1 MDPIRLLY
9 VEDSKVAQKLLE
21 RVIEPVAEFTGV
33 EDLAGARA
41 LVAETVYS
49 LVVLDYELPDGDG
62 LELARELRAD
72 ERYADVP
79 LVLYCSSVNNE
90 LEYEAMRAGVNECF
104 AKPMNMLELREHL
117 VGHIETPTF
126 KTVQRELVQIAF
138 VEWESEGKHYA
149 YCPAWNKRVVGDD
162 PAAVRSAMQEQIE
175 SAVAAADPDSELG
188 VNPSLCKHVVQ
199 LTGNVA

>member
-1 MDPIRLLY
+1 MDQIRLLY

-41 LVAETVYS
+41 LVAQSVYS
-49 LVVLDYELPDGDG
+49 MVVLDYELPDGDG

-72 ERYADVP
+72 ERYKDVP

-90 LEYEAMRAGVNECF
+90 LEYEAMKAGVNESF

-117 VGHIETPTF
+117 VRHLETPSF
-126 KTVQRELVQIAF
+126 KQVRRELVQIAF
-138 VEWESEGKHYA
+138 VEWEIDGKHYA
-149 YCPAWNKRVVGDD
+149 YCPAWNKRVVG
-162 PAAVRSAMQEQIE
+162 PSGETVRAAMQEQIE
-175 SAVAAADPDSELG
+175 SAVAAADPDGELG

-199 LTGNVA
+199 LTDEAA

>member
-1 MDPIRLLY
+1 MDTIRLLY

-41 LVAETVYS
+41 LVAQSVYS
-49 LVVLDYELPDGDG
+49 MVVLDYELPDGDG

-72 ERYADVP
+72 ERYANVP
-79 LVLYCSSVNNE
+79 IVLYCSSVNNE
-90 LEYEAMRAGVNECF
+90 LEYEAMKAGVNESF

-117 VGHIETPTF
+117 VRHLETPSF
-126 KTVQRELVQIAF
+126 KQVRRELVQIAF
-138 VEWESEGKHYA
+138 VEWEADGKHYA
-149 YCPAWNKRVVGDD
+149 YCPAWNKRVVGQD
-162 PAAVRSAMQEQIE
+162 PETVRAVMQEHIEAAVS
-175 SAVAAADPDSELG
+175 AADAHDELG

-199 LTGNVA
+199 LTDEAA